1 MYYWLLDSVK
11 VEEFLKT
18 NPSFLDQYVKRNI
31 DMDALQQWMIDRHKG
46 ASVRRLSLSRWRF
59 GNGSDKCTMLK
70 NLAVQMH
77 RSPPEGNVL
86 WELALCV
93 SSAVSASSFVLY
105 LYDPEANH
113 LRRFSPL
120 KE

>member
-1 MYYWLLDSVK
+1 
-11 VEEFLKT
+11 
-18 NPSFLDQYVKRNI
+18 
-31 DMDALQQWMIDRHKG
+31 
-46 ASVRRLSLSRWRF
+46 
-59 GNGSDKCTMLK
+59 
-70 NLAVQMH
+70 MH